1 MVPGLLLTAL
11 SIGYLGLLFAVAFYG
26 ESRSIYPGWARLRP
40 YIYSLA
46 LGVYCTTWTFFGAV
60 GTAVRDGWAYLPIYL
75 GPALVFLLATPFLQ
89 RLVAVARSR
98 NTTSIAD
105 LISARFGKSPA
116 LAALVALMAL
126 TAAVPYLA
134 LQYKAVGTSID
145 VLTGSAGR
153 HVPWFADTALLGRPA
168 DGDLRHAVRHQAP
181 GRDRAP
187 RGRDARHCFRVR
199 REAARFR
206 DGRRVRRAAHRA
218 CAGHQRDAARQ
229 SRYDCEREFPRGN
242 AAGSR
247 SNRLPAAAVPGRH
260 RRVCRPGRP
269 QQGALAV
276 LRLSRRVHA
285 VRRACRAGGAGRR
298 PRRPAPSRLV
308 RPHAADGER
317 SSGDRGSRV
326 PRRAVGGDR
335 NGDRRKH
342 RARHDDHERPDN
354 ASAVA
359 QPLAGPQPGSGCRQ
373 ARASGCGA

>member
-60 GTAVRDGWAYLPIYL
+60 GTAVRDGWAYVPIYL

-116 LAALVALMAL
+116 LAALVAVMAL

-153 HVPWFADTALLGRPA
+153 HPPWFADTALWVALLMAIFAMLFGTRRLDATEHHEGVMLAIAFESVVKLLAFVTVGVFAVLHIGPA
-168 DGDLRHAVRHQAP
+168 PDITATRLGDLGTIANANFVA
-181 GRDRAP
+181 D
-187 RGRDARHCFRVR
+187 D
-199 REAARFR
+199 
-206 DGRRVRRAAHRA
+206 
-218 CAGHQRDAARQ
+218 
-229 SRYDCEREFPRGN
+229 

-247 SNRLPAAAVPGRH
+247 CNRLPAAAVPGRH
-260 RRVCRPGRP
+260 RRVRRPGRP

-276 LRLSRRVHA
+276 LGLSRGVHS
-285 VRRACRAGGAGRR
+285 VRRAGRAGGAGRR
-298 PRRPAPSRLV
+298 TRRPHSTRT
-308 RPHAADGER
+308 R
-317 SSGDRGSRV
+317 S
-326 PRRAVGGDR
+326 
-335 NGDRRKH
+335 
-342 RARHDDHERPDN
+342 
-354 ASAVA
+354 
-359 QPLAGPQPGSGCRQ
+359 C
-373 ARASGCGA
+373 